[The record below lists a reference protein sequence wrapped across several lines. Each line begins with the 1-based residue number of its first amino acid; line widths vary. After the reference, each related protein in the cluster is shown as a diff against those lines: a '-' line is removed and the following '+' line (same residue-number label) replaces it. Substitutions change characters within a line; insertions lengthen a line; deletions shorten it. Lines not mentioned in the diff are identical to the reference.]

1 MMGGNPIHP
10 EVRSVKHTRLV
21 VSFRGEAALTALTL
35 FLERGAGAIRAQT
48 DRLIESDGRPF
59 PTHLNT
65 PESPI
70 RRRRSIAPRKR
81 GGDAER
87 GRMGDSPPI
96 PSPRSGA
103 LDLIRR
109 AGGLQ

>member
-1 MMGGNPIHP
+1 MGGNPIHP
-10 EVRSVKHTRLV
+10 GVESVDHIRIV
-21 VSFRGEAALTALTL
+21 VSFRGAAARTACDL
-35 FLERGAGAIRAQT
+35 FLGRGPGVIRAQT
-48 DRLIESDGRPF
+48 DRLIESDGQPF
-59 PTHLNT
+59 LTEPHA
-65 PESPI
+65 PEYPI

-103 LDLIRR
+103 LDLFRR
-109 AGGLQ
+109 AGGL